1 MKTDK
6 EKKVLVPA
14 EATVE
19 ETSAECVEKRKFTG
33 ADVWQFAKSQKN
45 SLIRYGA
52 FVLVLIVFA
61 ITTGGK
67 LFSAYNMKS
76 IISQVT
82 PLLIMSVGLI
92 FVFAHG
98 GMDISVGAVVGLCS
112 LLSVYVLNDT
122 GSLFLVLL
130 TCIAVSVA
138 CYIINGGSSIFF
150 KIMSTISSLA
160 IMFAARGIV
169 TYNVSRT
176 EDTIRFSDSS
186 LVKLFSD
193 NYGFM
198 IASCVIIVLICKVL
212 FDYTKLG
219 KQAKATGDNPL
230 GAAQSGANVNLI
242 KILCYVVAGVCV
254 GIASVFAIARVGS
267 VSENMG
273 SGREMDVLIA
283 LILGGMTLSGGTR
296 SKLSAAVI
304 GSITYVLLSNGLS
317 ISGVPTNYIS
327 LVKGILFL
335 LIVVLTLRQSRNIRE
350 LPR

>member
-1 MKTDK
+1 MKTEK
-6 EKKVLVPA
+6 EKKVSVPQ
-14 EATVE
+14 EEPVE
-19 ETSAECVEKRKFTG
+19 ETSAEPAAKKKITG
-33 ADVWQFAKSQKN
+33 ADVWKFAKAQKN

-52 FVLVLIVFA
+52 FALVLIVFA

-67 LFSAYNMKS
+67 LFSTYNIKS

-122 GSLFLVLL
+122 GSVFLVLL

-138 CYIINGGSSIFF
+138 CYLINGGSSIFF

-176 EDTIRFSDSS
+176 EDTIRFTDSS

-198 IASCVIIVLICKVL
+198 IASCVIIVLIGKVL

-219 KQAKATGDNPL
+219 KQAKAIGDNPL

-242 KILCYVVAGVCV
+242 KMLCYVAAGVCV
-254 GIASVFAIARVGS
+254 GIASVFAISRVGS

-283 LILGGMTLSGGTR
+283 LILGGMTLSGGTGSR
-296 SKLSAAVI
+296 LSSAVI
-304 GSITYVLLSNGLS
+304 GSVTYVLLSNGLS

-335 LIVVLTLRQSRNIRE
+335 AIVVLTLRQSKNIRE

>member
-1 MKTDK
+1 MKTEK
-6 EKKVLVPA
+6 EKRVLVSD
-14 EATVE
+14 ETTVE
-19 ETSAECVEKRKFTG
+19 ETSANANAKKID
-33 ADVWQFAKSQKN
+33 ADKLWHFAKGHKD
-45 SLIRYGA
+45 SLIRYGGLIL
-52 FVLVLIVFA
+52 VLVVFA

-67 LFSAYNMKS
+67 LFSTYNMKT
-76 IISQVT
+76 IVSQVT
-82 PLLIMSVGLI
+82 PLLIMSAGLI

-112 LLSVYVLNDT
+112 LCSVYVLNDT

-130 TCIAVSVA
+130 TCILIAVA
-138 CYIINGGSSIFF
+138 CYVINGGASIFF

-242 KILCYVVAGVCV
+242 KMLCYVVAGVCV

>member
-1 MKTDK
+1 MKTEK
-6 EKKVLVPA
+6 EKRVMVPA
-14 EATVE
+14 ETPVE
-19 ETSAECVEKRKFTG
+19 ETSETPKKRKISG

-67 LFSAYNMKS
+67 LFSTYNLKT
-76 IISQVT
+76 IVSQVT
-82 PLLIMSVGLI
+82 PLLIMSAGLI

-122 GSLFLVLL
+122 GSVFLVLL
-130 TCIAVSVA
+130 TCIAVAVA
-138 CYIINGGSSIFF
+138 CYVINGGSSILF

-176 EDTIRFSDSS
+176 DETIRFTNSS
-186 LVKLFSD
+186 LVKMFSD

-198 IASCVIIVLICKVL
+198 VASCVIIVLICKVL

-219 KQAKATGDNPL
+219 KQAKAIGDNPL

-242 KILCYVVAGVCV
+242 KMLCYIVAGVCV

-283 LILGGMTLSGGTR
+283 LILGGMSLSGGTK

-335 LIVVLTLRQSRNIRE
+335 VIVLLTLRQSKNIRE

>member
-1 MKTDK
+1 MKTEK
-6 EKKVLVPA
+6 EKRVMVPA
-14 EATVE
+14 ETPVE
-19 ETSAECVEKRKFTG
+19 ETSETPKKRKISG

-67 LFSAYNMKS
+67 LFSTYNLKT
-76 IISQVT
+76 IVSQVT
-82 PLLIMSVGLI
+82 PLLIMSAGLI

-122 GSLFLVLL
+122 GSVFLVLL
-130 TCIAVSVA
+130 TCIAVAVA
-138 CYIINGGSSIFF
+138 CYVINGGSSILF

-176 EDTIRFSDSS
+176 DETIRFTNSS
-186 LVKLFSD
+186 LVKMFSD

-198 IASCVIIVLICKVL
+198 VASCVIIVLICKVL
-212 FDYTKLG
+212 FDYTKFG
-219 KQAKATGDNPL
+219 KQAKAIGDNPL

-242 KILCYVVAGVCV
+242 KMLCYIVAGVCV

-283 LILGGMTLSGGTR
+283 LILGGMSLSGGTK

-335 LIVVLTLRQSRNIRE
+335 VIVLLTLRQSKNIRE

>member
-1 MKTDK
+1 MKTEK
-6 EKKVLVPA
+6 EKKVLIPA
-14 EATVE
+14 EAPVE
-19 ETSAECVEKRKFTG
+19 EVSSERTERRKITG

-67 LFSAYNMKS
+67 LFSTYNMKS

-242 KILCYVVAGVCV
+242 KMLCYVVAGGFV
-254 GIASVFAIARVGS
+254 GIGSLFAVTRGRRGS
-267 VSENMG
+267 EDIG
-273 SGREMDVLIA
+273 SGGEKEVLFP
-283 LILGGMTLSGGTR
+283 LFLGGRDQSGGPRT
-296 SKLSAAVI
+296 K
-304 GSITYVLLSNGLS
+304 
-317 ISGVPTNYIS
+317 PTD
-327 LVKGILFL
+327 
-335 LIVVLTLRQSRNIRE
+335 
-350 LPR
+350 PRI

>member
-1 MKTDK
+1 MKTEK
-6 EKKVLVPA
+6 EKKVSVPQ
-14 EATVE
+14 EEPVE
-19 ETSAECVEKRKFTG
+19 ETSAEPAAKKKITG
-33 ADVWQFAKSQKN
+33 ADVWKFAKAQKN

-52 FVLVLIVFA
+52 FALVLIVFA

-67 LFSAYNMKS
+67 LFSTYNIKS

-122 GSLFLVLL
+122 GSVFLVLL

-138 CYIINGGSSIFF
+138 CYLINGGSSIFF

-176 EDTIRFSDSS
+176 EDTIRFTDSS

-198 IASCVIIVLICKVL
+198 IASCVIIVLIGKVL

-219 KQAKATGDNPL
+219 KQAKAIGDNPL

-242 KILCYVVAGVCV
+242 KMLCYVAAGVCV
-254 GIASVFAIARVGS
+254 GIASVFAISRVGS

-283 LILGGMTLSGGTR
+283 LILGGMTLSGGTGSR
-296 SKLSAAVI
+296 LSSAVI
-304 GSITYVLLSNGLS
+304 GSVTYVLLSNGLS

-335 LIVVLTLRQSRNIRE
+335 VIVVLTLRQSKNIRE